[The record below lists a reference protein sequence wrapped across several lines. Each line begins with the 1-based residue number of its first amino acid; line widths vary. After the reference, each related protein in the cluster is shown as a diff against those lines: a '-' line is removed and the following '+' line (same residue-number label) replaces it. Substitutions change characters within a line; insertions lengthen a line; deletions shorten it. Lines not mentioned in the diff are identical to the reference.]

1 MVALVWRTPLGTQ
14 ATVTVQMDMREQTV
28 NPLHAIC
35 HAQKWEGSAMQAN
48 VSASVDGLE
57 STAISEPA
65 PVRMVALA
73 SATAAPVCALLDTLG
88 STVKRSCQQ
97 LRLL

>member
-1 MVALVWRTPLGTQ
+1 MVALVWRTPFGTQ

-57 STAISEPA
+57 STAISEWMA
-65 PVRMVALA
+65 VM
-73 SATAAPVCALLDTLG
+73 ATTH
-88 STVKRSCQQ
+88 
-97 LRLL
+97 LREPPGLCPGL